1 MSDKTFIIDTSSVQ
15 LGQVIRINITDQ
27 GIFRV
32 FYNDISGN
40 MYCALSRGSN
50 YKQVVYNSSQNR
62 TVMDNSM
69 RVLILILKIIMDKQY
84 YL

>member
-1 MSDKTFIIDTSSVQ
+1 MTDISLNIYTSNIQ

-62 TVMDNSM
+62 EN
-69 RVLILILKIIMDKQY
+69 
-84 YL
+84 

>member
-1 MSDKTFIIDTSSVQ
+1 M
-15 LGQVIRINITDQ
+15 GQVIRINITEQ

-62 TVMDNSM
+62 TVMDNTGM
-69 RVLILILKIIMDKQY
+69 NAPFLWWAHIMKNELKHM
-84 YL
+84 